1 MGYLGQAASFTGTQ
15 NNKRVSAT
23 ATAGQVD
30 FLPEGGYSIGA
41 IDVYR
46 NGVKLVGQK
55 DFTALDGVTVTLTQG
70 ASEND
75 SLEFVIFENFAVND
89 VVTTDGDSVIRGN
102 LQVNGDLGI
111 VGGTLSATVAEA
123 RNLAVGATAYGINA
137 SGVITATSFSGDGS
151 ALTGIAATD
160 DVRTSSLVVAG
171 VSTFNGNVE
180 LPNNQNLILGDGL
193 DDSGNFKLYNG
204 ANEPFEIFGS
214 SKETYIRNTGSNA
227 NGININANASVTLGG
242 GGTGTI
248 SVQADSDG
256 KAKLYTNAVQKLR
269 TDAAG
274 VIITGVCTATSFA
287 GSGANLTNLPSSGG
301 GLNELEATLFG

>member
-30 FLPEGGYSIGA
+30 FLPEGGYNINA

-160 DVRTSSLVVAG
+160 NVSTSGLVVAG
-171 VSTFNGNVE
+171 ISTFN
-180 LPNNQNLILGDGL
+180 
-193 DDSGNFKLYNG
+193 SG
-204 ANEPFEIFGS
+204 I
-214 SKETYIRNTGSNA
+214 
-227 NGININANASVTLGG
+227 SVT
-242 GGTGTI
+242 
-248 SVQADSDG
+248 
-256 KAKLYTNAVQKLR
+256 
-269 TDAAG
+269 G
-274 VIITGVCTATSFA
+274 VVTATSFSGSGA
-287 GSGANLTNLPSSGG
+287 NLTGIAVTDNVSTSGLVVAGISTFNSGISVTGVVTATSFTGSGANLTNLPSGGG

>member
-160 DVRTSSLVVAG
+160 DVSTSGLVVLGISTLAG
-171 VSTFNGNVE
+171 ATFSGVATHNSTVTFNNSATF
-180 LPNNQNLILGDGL
+180 GD
-193 DDSGNFKLYNG
+193 DDVLNFGASSDGRIFFENSENEFHVRVPGGSGKL
-204 ANEPFEIFGS
+204 
-214 SKETYIRNTGSNA
+214 
-227 NGININANASVTLGG
+227 TLGAGPTVQITNEDGNTNRAVFTNG
-242 GGTGTI
+242 GAT
-248 SVQADSDG
+248 
-256 KAKLYTNAVQKLR
+256 
-269 TDAAG
+269 
-274 VIITGVCTATSFA
+274 ITGVVTATSFA